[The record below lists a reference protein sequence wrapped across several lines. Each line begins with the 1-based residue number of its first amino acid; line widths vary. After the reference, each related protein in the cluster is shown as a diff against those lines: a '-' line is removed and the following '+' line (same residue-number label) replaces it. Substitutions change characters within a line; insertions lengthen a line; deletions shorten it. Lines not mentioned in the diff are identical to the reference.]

1 MIARR
6 ALRGFTLLEVMIG
19 LALLGFGLTV
29 LIKSASGSM
38 GAAKHAQLMGVATD
52 LSRSKMHDIEEKL
65 LKDGFTETDQSE
77 EERTFE
83 EEGWETIRYSYKV
96 EQVELPSW
104 DDLQAMSQG
113 RAEGSGSAGSGS
125 SSGSGEDGTS
135 GFQNSALGGMLSQ
148 LGGGFGGGGGGDIDD
163 KQGAAFVQGQYSMV
177 QQVLKVSIRKVTLV
191 VTYDV
196 LGQPNELKTVAY
208 FTDASA
214 MDKVLSG
221 LGSQELPEE
230 GAGSGSLRDSRSTGS
245 PPGSKTPTPKPPGR
259 GTK

>member
-1 MIARR
+1 MSHSMSRR

-38 GAAKHAQLMGVATD
+38 GAARQAQLMGVATD

-65 LKDGFTETDQSE
+65 MKDGFTETDQSE
-77 EERTFE
+77 SDRTFE
-83 EEGWETIRYSYKV
+83 EEGWASIRYSYKV

-104 DDLQAMSQG
+104 DDLQALSQG
-113 RAEGSGSAGSGS
+113 RAEGSGSGGSGAGSGS
-125 SSGSGEDGTS
+125 DEAGTS

-177 QQVLKVSIRKVTLV
+177 QQVLKVSIRKVTLI

-196 LGQPNELKTVAY
+196 IGQPNEMKTVAY

-214 MDKVLSG
+214 MDKVLAG

-230 GAGSGSLRDSRSTGS
+230 GAGSGAGTGS
-245 PPGSKTPTPKPPGR
+245 GSGKTPTPKPPGR